1 MRILVKCINTV
12 KIVKKWYDTLF
23 GFPKRLYKLE
33 VAICDRKL
41 SKPEKSTQVIFTKF
55 INYFTNNI
63 KLALSLSFG
72 IANQNVNDMNNSTQ
86 KSIRGLSIAILVI
99 GGLTLIYTY
108 FQMVSQLW
116 LNNFIT
122 PIVWNPEIKGWQIFI
137 LAARYVGVT
146 LLFVLCCIFLCRTN
160 KGLKEGEI
168 FPKSNIS
175 LIRWTALVAA
185 LLAFVHSNYNAVV
198 KGESEFMLDSN
209 TILIPL
215 IVLLFAGLY
224 KMAYLAAKDSKLA
237 I

>member
-1 MRILVKCINTV
+1 
-12 KIVKKWYDTLF
+12 
-23 GFPKRLYKLE
+23 
-33 VAICDRKL
+33 
-41 SKPEKSTQVIFTKF
+41 
-55 INYFTNNI
+55 
-63 KLALSLSFG
+63 
-72 IANQNVNDMNNSTQ
+72 MNNSTQ
-86 KSIRGLSIAILVI
+86 KSIRKLSIAILFM

-108 FQMVSQLW
+108 VQMISQLW

-122 PIVWNPEIKGWQIFI
+122 PLTWNPDIKGWQIFI
-137 LAARYVGVT
+137 LAARYVGIS
-146 LLFVLCCIFLCRTN
+146 LLYVLCCIFLYRTN

-168 FPKSNIS
+168 FPRSNIS

-185 LLAFVHSNYNAVV
+185 LLAFVHSNYDAVV
-198 KGESEFMLDSN
+198 KGESELMVDSN